1 MSDQL
6 IPVVT
11 SVIGH
16 QTVQTVDGRAL
27 HAFLEVETRFNDWID
42 RRIEEYGF
50 VESQDFVIDYS
61 NLSNQTGRGGDRRG
75 KDYHCTI
82 GMAKELAMVERT
94 AKGKQARQYFIEC
107 ERRLLAA
114 PAPHFQPPA
123 LSQAI
128 LESTL
133 VLDFQGVPIRLL
145 IDESGSWMAAYR
157 DVATALGYINKE
169 QQWSARNMLLY
180 TAKSADRQ
188 LRHPLYGDLI
198 ALTGID
204 RIVASLQRN
213 AASDPDRASRAGS
226 FRAWLA
232 TVAYPLVANPASAGL
247 LLSQRWTPPAA
258 LALERDPDY
267 EQTARVLKLW
277 HQDLGE
283 SAYRAADVLASATA
297 DFASALAEAASGR
310 WFSAVLSAK
319 RLGKWLAVRQG
330 QAVDGL
336 KIVGGVERNQKIK
349 LWAVRES
356 A

>member
-1 MSDQL
+1 MSSLTLAVPTVPVTISSREIAELTGKQHQHIKRDIESMLADLEKDASSFGRIYQDSMSRPQTEYALPRRECL
-6 IPVVT
+6 ILVSGYDVVM
-11 SVIGH
+11 
-16 QTVQTVDGRAL
+16 RAKI
-27 HAFLEVETRFNDWID
+27 ID
-42 RRIEEYGF
+42 RWLVLEA
-50 VESQDFVIDYS
+50 
-61 NLSNQTGRGGDRRG
+61 QT
-75 KDYHCTI
+75 
-82 GMAKELAMVERT
+82 
-94 AKGKQARQYFIEC
+94 
-107 ERRLLAA
+107 
-114 PAPHFQPPA
+114 A
-123 LSQAI
+123 LPTVPTLPI
-128 LESTL
+128 LESSL

-283 SAYRAADVLASATA
+283 SAYRAADVLVSATA

-319 RLGKWLAVRQG
+319 RLGKWLAARQG
-330 QAVDGL
+330 QTVDGL
-336 KIVGGVERNQKIK
+336 KIECAVERNQKIK
-349 LWAVRES
+349 LWAVSE
-356 A
+356 AA

>member
-1 MSDQL
+1 MKSSLSCLSFRDVRFDVVDRDGQPWLQANQVGQALGYSRPAAINTLYQSNADEFTDAMTALVRLHHGNDDAGQL
-6 IPVVT
+6 
-11 SVIGH
+11 
-16 QTVQTVDGRAL
+16 R
-27 HAFLEVETRFNDWID
+27 EV
-42 RRIEEYGF
+42 RIF
-50 VESQDFVIDYS
+50 S
-61 NLSNQTGRGGDRRG
+61 LRGC
-75 KDYHCTI
+75 HLL
-82 GMAKELAMVERT
+82 GMFART
-94 AKGKQARQYFIEC
+94 AIAKDFRKWVLDVLDQQAVN
-107 ERRLLAA
+107 LPVNSL
-114 PAPHFQPPA
+114 P
-123 LSQAI
+123 I
-128 LESTL
+128 LESSL

-204 RIVASLQRN
+204 RIVASLKRN

-297 DFASALAEAASGR
+297 DFAAALAEVASGR